1 MTPIRELGP
10 TGAPAPAWTL
20 VWIDAR
26 EALVMIW
33 NGKAPVTQRLVSEVP
48 DHHASTGHMRH
59 DPMIRHGGGHEQTAG
74 DPHRNEHVRRFLDQ
88 VVEALPADTD
98 IKIMGHGDMLA
109 HLAGAIREHDE
120 HRPAPRK
127 IVVEPSQLLTE
138 PQLAAQLRELVGAPL
153 RRRTSGS
160 WRWSGE
166 QPHQVS
172 GHVAPP
178 RRTAA
183 KRAAEPTEHIQGLPE
198 AKPPK
203 PRMGRAP

>member
-10 TGAPAPAWTL
+10 TGAPARTWTL

-26 EALVMIW
+26 EALVLTW
-33 NGKAPVTQRLVSEVP
+33 NGKAPVTRRLVSEVP
-48 DHHASTGHMRH
+48 IHTAAMPHVRH
-59 DPMIRHGGGHEQTAG
+59 DPLIRHGGGLEHDAA
-74 DPHRNEHVRRFLDQ
+74 DPHRNEHVRRFLQQ
-88 VVEALPADTD
+88 VVAALPADSD
-98 IKIMGHGDMLA
+98 IKVTGHGDMLA

-127 IVVEPSQLLTE
+127 IVVEPSQLLTR

-172 GHVAPP
+172 GHVEPP

-183 KRAAEPTEHIQGLPE
+183 KRPVEATEHIQGLPE

-203 PRMGRAP
+203 PRPGKVP